1 MNTARRLLLQIGLVG
16 VSMCACGF
24 AGAQSIQL
32 ENLTIAKGEN
42 GFIVKG
48 TVHATELN
56 PKGQIVVADNATVVV
71 DIKQTAQSK
80 YQLLPRSMYIRAP
93 AGSQT
98 PYTKGSGP
106 GETMTKEEHD
116 GVGITQLNV
125 ATFGLRNSPVWRVY
139 GGLGEWEKNAPAE
152 VSRDFEGTI
161 PLEYA
166 GKVVRIRASLSH
178 RWGGPYAAWPAFSFH
193 HGIGYEGQLQP
204 ATTVSPPA
212 GTEPGKPPPE
222 AEPKPLSSREKFE
235 RHMKS
240 IIEVLRQRAAGKQPD
255 PNSPGVQAAKAV
267 AESKPSPDPA
277 SQRKEIEN
285 DWQQTGAAM
294 TDAIRKHS
302 SGSTGS
308 GQSTAQTTSQ
318 KPSAPSRDYVAEQM
332 SKADKYAPQGLKR
345 IYKGIGGM
353 RAWFADKWHQV
364 KGEKGTPNQDQW
376 REDWK
381 TPYGQVLNSWETTKK
396 GIDYLKGKGLPEGA
410 DKLTKFDDE
419 VNKKVDGSLR
429 GVVNK
434 IVSLRNYQYWVQDQ
448 L

>member
-1 MNTARRLLLQIGLVG
+1 MNTVRRLLLQAGLLGVG
-16 VSMCACGF
+16 LCACGL

-48 TVHATELN
+48 TVHATNLN
-56 PKGQIVVADNATVVV
+56 PKGQIVVADEAQVIV
-71 DIKQTAQSK
+71 DIKQTPQSK
-80 YQLLPRSMYIRAP
+80 YPLLPRSMYIRAP
-93 AGSQT
+93 GGSQT

-106 GETMTKEEHD
+106 GETMTKDEYE

-125 ATFGLRNSPVWRVY
+125 AAFALRNSPVWRAY
-139 GGLGEWEKNAPAE
+139 GGIGEWEKNAPAE

-166 GKVVRIRASLSH
+166 GKVVRIRAFLRH
-178 RWGGPYAAWPAFSFH
+178 QWGGPYAAWPAFSFH

-204 ATTVSPPA
+204 ATAVPPPA
-212 GTEPGKPPPE
+212 GTEPDKPPSE

-235 RHMKS
+235 RHMES
-240 IIEVLRQRAAGKQPD
+240 IIGLLRRRAAGKQPD
-255 PNSPGVQAAKAV
+255 PDSPEVQAANAV
-267 AESKPSPDPA
+267 AESKPAPDPA
-277 SQRKEIEN
+277 SQRNEIEN

-302 SGSTGS
+302 SGSTDS
-308 GQSTAQTTSQ
+308 DQSTSPTTPAR
-318 KPSAPSRDYVAEQM
+318 PSAPSRDYVAEQM

-353 RAWFADKWHQV
+353 RAWFADKWHWA
-364 KGEKGTPNQDQW
+364 KGGKDTPNQDQW

-410 DKLTKFDDE
+410 DKFTKFDEE

-434 IVSLRNYQYWVQDQ
+434 IVSLRNYQYYVQDQ